1 MKAVLPFLFIYLFNN
16 TLFSQTL
23 GGVSAYNFLRLPPSP
38 QITGLGGIN
47 ISQISHDGTLSYGNP
62 ALLQTSM
69 KGQLNMVFNRMPS
82 GISNYFIQGIWEKPA
97 WQSFFAAS
105 VNYFNYG
112 SLPETDAA
120 GNILGEFRPIDYV
133 IQVSAARAYMERW
146 HYGVSVKFIHSSYA
160 IYRSSALAADLGIRY
175 SDSSA
180 GWQAGFTVLNI
191 GGMIRRNGGLAAD
204 ELPFD
209 MQLGISKK
217 LPGAPIQFSLTAH
230 HLYLFDLRYNDS
242 SFNTENGLD
251 SGEGSYFFDKL
262 FRHVI
267 ISSQLMIGD
276 RVEISVGY
284 NYLRR
289 KELNFGNA
297 GNGFNGFSMGVGV
310 ILPNWQFRYARS
322 YYQNSAALNQFAL
335 GLNAASILGF

>member
-1 MKAVLPFLFIYLFNN
+1 
-16 TLFSQTL
+16 
-23 GGVSAYNFLRLPPSP
+23 
-38 QITGLGGIN
+38 
-47 ISQISHDGTLSYGNP
+47 
-62 ALLQTSM
+62 
-69 KGQLNMVFNRMPS
+69 MVFNGMPS
-82 GISNYFIQGIWEKPA
+82 GIKNYFVQGVWEKPS

-112 SLPETDAA
+112 FLPETDAA

-133 IQVSAARAYMERW
+133 IQVSAARTYMERW
-146 HYGVSVKFIHSSYA
+146 HYAVSLKFIRSEYG
-160 IYRSSALAADLGIRY
+160 IYRSSAVAADLGILY
-175 SDSSA
+175 SDSA
-180 GWQAGFTVLNI
+180 GRWQAGFTVLNMGAMVGRS
-191 GGMIRRNGGLAAD
+191 GGMAAD

-217 LPGAPIQFSLTAH
+217 LSGAPIQFSLTAH
-230 HLYLFDLRYNDS
+230 HLHLFDLRYNDS
-242 SFNTENGLD
+242 TFNSENGLD
-251 SGEGSYFFDKL
+251 TGEGSYFFDKL

-297 GNGFNGFSMGVGV
+297 GNGLNGFSMGVGV